1 MKESENYLKD
11 YLVKNERR
19 GDNYIEVKNDLS
31 RSIILE
37 DQASK
42 YRISKRHSANKE
54 RISSHHKNI
63 TIDKF
68 DVKNIILLIYFKM
81 KQNILGNAK
90 KRIYLKDLHYL
101 LNFIKKEELK

>member
-37 DQASK
+37 D
-42 YRISKRHSANKE
+42 
-54 RISSHHKNI
+54 
-63 TIDKF
+63 
-68 DVKNIILLIYFKM
+68 
-81 KQNILGNAK
+81 
-90 KRIYLKDLHYL
+90 
-101 LNFIKKEELK
+101 